1 VTSGCNAMQIALAA
15 GHKTMETSLNE
26 LADAGIITYESALAT
41 AFIPHEIKGGNA
53 VSPMLAHQ

>member
-1 VTSGCNAMQIALAA
+1 MQIALAA